1 MMEATVRASKDP
13 ALPASAT
20 GSIASGLPESLAT
33 SEGFCGGMI
42 GASPAFTAMI
52 QQVAKIARTEASV
65 LLEGE
70 TGVGKELVARSI
82 HYHSPRRQ
90 KPFVPLNCGAIPE
103 TLIESELF
111 GHARGAFTDA
121 RTAHEGVVAQSNGG
135 TLFLDEID
143 TLPNKGQVAVLRF
156 LQDRHYRPL
165 GQANEQVSSGRI
177 IAAANRP
184 LLSLVES
191 GAFRSDLLYRLNI
204 IRLRVPSLR
213 ERVSDIPLLV
223 AYFLKSFCAR
233 YEMATKRM
241 HPDSMSWMLAYHWPG
256 NVREL
261 ESLVHRSVLLSDD
274 DEIRLEEAQ
283 PEATTAGKVG
293 LRYPDFQSA
302 KAHAVNEFERTYLMQ
317 LLVQTG
323 GNISAAARLAHKE
336 RRALGK
342 LIKKHGIAAHAT
354 GLDVD
359 RGHRSATM
367 GA

>member
-1 MMEATVRASKDP
+1 MRASKNP
-13 ALPASAT
+13 ALSESVTA
-20 GSIASGLPESLAT
+20 SIASGLLASLAPG
-33 SEGFCGGMI
+33 EGFCHGMI
-42 GASPAFTAMI
+42 GASPAFMAMI
-52 QQVAKIARTEASV
+52 QQVAKIARTDASV

-82 HYHSPRRQ
+82 HYQSSRRQ

-156 LQDRHYRPL
+156 LQDRRYRPL
-165 GQANEQVSSGRI
+165 GQATEQVSSGRI

-204 IRLRVPSLR
+204 IRLRVPPLR
-213 ERVSDIPLLV
+213 ERVSDIPMLV
-223 AYFLKSFCAR
+223 AHFLRSFCAR
-233 YEMATKRM
+233 YEMAAKRM
-241 HPDSMSWMLAYHWPG
+241 HPDSMSWMLAHPWPG

-283 PEATTAGKVG
+283 PGAMTSCHSG

-302 KAHAVNEFERTYLMQ
+302 KAHAVNEFERNYLVQ
-317 LLVQTG
+317 LLVHTG
-323 GNISAAARLAHKE
+323 GNISAAARLACKE

-342 LIKKHGIAAHAT
+342 LIKKHGIAAQAK
-354 GLDVD
+354 GLILGRTDNPSAIVD
-359 RGHRSATM
+359 RVS
-367 GA
+367 